1 MPVCQH
7 CNTEW
12 TWQQTFKKIFTFKRS
27 ITCPECG
34 ATQYLSRRS
43 RNHMSVLAMI
53 PLVIS
58 LPLVAVSLPMSII
71 VSIQLVTFAAVLT
84 WMPTFYTLTS
94 EEEAMW

>member
-12 TWQQTFKKIFTFKRS
+12 TSQQTFKKIFTFKRS
-27 ITCPECG
+27 LTCPECD

-43 RNHMSVLAMI
+43 RNHMSILAMI
-53 PLVIS
+53 PLVIG
-58 LPLVAVSLPMSII
+58 LPLVGLSLPASII
-71 VSIQLVTFAAVLT
+71 ISIQLAAFAAILA
-84 WMPTFYTLTS
+84 WMPTIYTLTS